1 MVDDKKLHALLLKIS
16 AAHKKHCRQSFQDLG
31 LTEGQP
37 KVLAFLQS
45 VEGCLQKELADL
57 CHVEQ
62 ATMTSLLKN
71 MEQSGLIEKRKEVS
85 GGKRVFRVYLT
96 QYGKEMAKKVDGIVD
111 SLENICF
118 SGFSKEEK
126 EQFLTMFAKIS
137 DNLLA

>member
-1 MVDDKKLHALLLKIS
+1 MVDDKKLHALLLQIS
-16 AAHKKHCRQSFQDLG
+16 AAHKKHCRQSFQNLG

-45 VEGCLQKELADL
+45 MEGCLQKELADL

-71 MEQSGLIEKRKEVS
+71 MEQAGLIEKQKEVS

-96 QYGKEMAKKVDGIVD
+96 QYGKEMAKKVDGIVKD
-111 SLENICF
+111 VEDMCF
-118 SGFSKEEK
+118 SGFT
-126 EQFLTMFAKIS
+126 EQDKQQFMEMFARIS
-137 DNLLA
+137 ENLHA